1 MERITAILLS
11 VAALLAPGPLA
22 SAPASLGQ
30 SIAMTRMV
38 TPNGD
43 GYNDTFVFRCH
54 NPRDSAIEARIY
66 DLAGRVVAKM
76 RLKQRSGG
84 VPPVVDNVSGI
95 YYDLEWD
102 PNSGGRAPGGI
113 YIYQIALEQKVY
125 KGTVTLIR

>member
-1 MERITAILLS
+1 MRPITVFLLLA
-11 VAALLAPGPLA
+11 AALLAPGPGS
-22 SAPASLGQ
+22 SAPSSLGQ
-30 SIAMTRMV
+30 SIAMNRLV

-66 DLAGRVVAKM
+66 DLAGREVARM
-76 RLKQRSGG
+76 RLKQRSNG
-84 VPPVVDNVSGI
+84 VPQAVDNVSGI

-102 PNSGGRAPGGI
+102 PNSSGRAPGGV